1 MEEKKQKYILWFKEI
16 SKEDVPLVGGKNASL
31 GEMYSKLTQK
41 CLPALPVRQAGGR
54 QGINIPD
61 GFAFTTKAYWH
72 FLEENKIDKKLKGIF
87 ENFDPKSIKSLQETG
102 KKSRNLFLKA
112 KFPPDLKREIIEA
125 YHQLLEKYNQKNLEV
140 AVRSSGVAEDQ
151 PTTSFA
157 GQFESYLNTQ
167 GEKNLL
173 EAIKK
178 CLASSFNDRA
188 ICYRKEKKLPQL
200 KFALS
205 IGVQKMVRSDLA
217 SSGIIF
223 TLDTETGFTNVILIN
238 SIWGV
243 GEMIVKGK
251 IIPDSFY
258 VFKPTLK
265 QGFKSIIIKN
275 LGRKDRKYTYKAGGG
290 LREVMVPKKD
300 QLKFSLTDE
309 EVLTLAQWAI
319 IIENHYKYPQDIE
332 LAKDGKTG
340 ELFIV
345 QSRPETVH
353 APKIGKVY
361 EEYQIKTKKAPIL
374 TGIAIGN
381 KIGQGKVHIIEN
393 VSKINEFKKGEVL
406 VTRMTDPDWVSIFP
420 VASAIVTDEG
430 GKTCFSEDTKVLT
443 NKGFLSIKEIVEK
456 YKIQKIKVLSLN
468 RKSLKLE
475 WEKVINGFQR
485 KAPLIQIEISQ
496 TGRMKNNVLKVTPD
510 HKFLIFN
517 NRELIS
523 EEIQNIIRDEKRILS
538 VSKISALPSLN
549 FSSKSAYLLGAI
561 STDGH
566 ICLDKRH
573 AQIFFIQK
581 PTEAKKAFI
590 GKVKKYFFDEY
601 KYKLHLSEKP
611 ATEGMIRGK
620 KIKGGRSIALKCY
633 IKEIA
638 KDLLRNQ
645 KNISNI
651 LLVASDE
658 FVFNFLAGVIDGD
671 GTYNKRENKIN
682 IFCSKDELL
691 KAISIACLRLGINFQ
706 VSPNRTIHNIQIV
719 DKVEEIFRYTA
730 RVKGEY
736 KRERFG
742 TRFFAAK
749 QLLEDIIE
757 KVNYKGRIRPYI
769 KNNLLI
775 DAEKIRNYI
784 IPLIKG
790 EPSNH
795 SLSKIINSPLKMLR
809 VDFKNSLGIKDV
821 YNIEIEN
828 NQNYVVFT
836 NRYTPIVVENCHAA
850 IVSRELGVPCIIG
863 TQTATKILKTSQEI
877 TADCTSGSE
886 GRIFFGKI
894 PFKIKRY
901 DLKKIPKLKTKIMIN
916 IGAPDIAFKTSFLP
930 NDGVGLARIEFI
942 LADKIRI
949 HPLALY
955 HYKKIKDKKI
965 KKEIDRL
972 TYGYKDKKQYFVD
985 KLAEGISQIAAAF
998 YPKPVIVRLSDFKT
1012 NEYAALVGGKI
1023 FEPEESNPMLGWR
1036 GASRYYDEKF
1046 RPAFE
1051 MECQAIKK
1059 VREVFGL
1066 KNIWAMIPFCRTVE
1080 EGKKVLDL
1088 MAKNGLKRGE
1098 DGLKVIVMCEIPSN
1112 VILADKF
1119 LEIFDGMSIGSNDLT
1134 QLVLGLDRDS
1144 AQVAKVGDER
1154 NEAVKEM
1161 IKKVIKLCNEKKK
1174 YCGICGQAPSDYSEF
1189 AEFLVKEG
1197 IESMSLNPDTVIKT
1211 ILAVAKTEKQLLK
1224 GRNKK

>member
-1 MEEKKQKYILWFKEI
+1 MKKNKKYILWFKEI
-16 SKEDVPLVGGKNASL
+16 SKKDVPLVGGKNASL
-31 GEMYSKLTQK
+31 GEMLGKLSKKGVQ
-41 CLPALPVRQAGGR
+41 V
-54 QGINIPD
+54 PD
-61 GFAFTTKAYWH
+61 GFALTTKAYWH
-72 FLEENKIDKKLKGIF
+72 FLEENKIDKKLKEIF
-87 ENFDPKSIKSLQETG
+87 KKFNQRDIKSLQKTG
-102 KKSRNLFLKA
+102 GKVRNLILKA
-112 KFPPDLKREIIEA
+112 KIPEDLKREIARVYQE
-125 YHQLLEKYNQKNLEV
+125 LSKKCNEKNASV
-140 AVRSSGVAEDQ
+140 AVRTSGVAEDA
-151 PTTSFA
+151 PTASFA
-157 GQFESYLNTQ
+157 GQFETFLNVR
-167 GEKNLL
+167 GEKDLL
-173 EAIKK
+173 KAIKK
-178 CLASSFNDRA
+178 CIASTFNDRA
-188 ICYRKEKKLPQL
+188 IAYREEKNIPQL

-205 IGVQKMVRSDLA
+205 VGVMKMVRSDLA

-223 TLDTETGFTNVILIN
+223 TLDTETGFKNVILIN

-251 IIPDSFY
+251 ITPDEFY

-265 QGFKSIIIKN
+265 ENYKPIIIKD
-275 LGRKDRKYTYKAGGG
+275 LGRKTRKLVYDKRGG
-290 LREVMVPKKD
+290 LKEVNVPTKQ

-309 EVLTLAQWAI
+309 EILKLSKWACL
-319 IIENHYKYPQDIE
+319 IEDHYRISQDIE
-332 LAKDGKTG
+332 WAKDGKTG

-353 APKIGKVY
+353 APKIGKFY
-361 EEYQIKTKKAPIL
+361 EEYQIKTKKKKPIL

-381 KIGQGKVHIIEN
+381 KIGQGKVHIIEV
-393 VSKINEFKKGEVL
+393 VSKIGEFKKGEVL
-406 VTRMTDPDWVSIFP
+406 VTKMTDPDWVSIFP
-420 VASAIVTDEG
+420 LASAIVTDEG
-430 GKTCFSEDTKVLT
+430 GKT
-443 NKGFLSIKEIVEK
+443 
-456 YKIQKIKVLSLN
+456 
-468 RKSLKLE
+468 
-475 WEKVINGFQR
+475 
-485 KAPLIQIEISQ
+485 A
-496 TGRMKNNVLKVTPD
+496 
-510 HKFLIFN
+510 
-517 NRELIS
+517 
-523 EEIQNIIRDEKRILS
+523 
-538 VSKISALPSLN
+538 
-549 FSSKSAYLLGAI
+549 
-561 STDGH
+561 
-566 ICLDKRH
+566 
-573 AQIFFIQK
+573 
-581 PTEAKKAFI
+581 
-590 GKVKKYFFDEY
+590 
-601 KYKLHLSEKP
+601 
-611 ATEGMIRGK
+611 
-620 KIKGGRSIALKCY
+620 
-633 IKEIA
+633 
-638 KDLLRNQ
+638 
-645 KNISNI
+645 
-651 LLVASDE
+651 
-658 FVFNFLAGVIDGD
+658 
-671 GTYNKRENKIN
+671 
-682 IFCSKDELL
+682 
-691 KAISIACLRLGINFQ
+691 
-706 VSPNRTIHNIQIV
+706 
-719 DKVEEIFRYTA
+719 
-730 RVKGEY
+730 
-736 KRERFG
+736 
-742 TRFFAAK
+742 
-749 QLLEDIIE
+749 
-757 KVNYKGRIRPYI
+757 
-769 KNNLLI
+769 
-775 DAEKIRNYI
+775 
-784 IPLIKG
+784 
-790 EPSNH
+790 
-795 SLSKIINSPLKMLR
+795 
-809 VDFKNSLGIKDV
+809 
-821 YNIEIEN
+821 
-828 NQNYVVFT
+828 
-836 NRYTPIVVENCHAA
+836 HAA
-850 IVSRELGVPCIIG
+850 IVSRELGLPCIVG
-863 TQTATKILKTSQEI
+863 TKEATKILNNGQEI
-877 TADCTSGSE
+877 TIDCTSGSE

>member
-1 MEEKKQKYILWFKEI
+1 MKKNKKYILWFKEI
-16 SKEDVPLVGGKNASL
+16 SKKDVPLVGGKNASL
-31 GEMYSKLTQK
+31 GEMLGKLSKKGVQ
-41 CLPALPVRQAGGR
+41 V
-54 QGINIPD
+54 PD
-61 GFAFTTKAYWH
+61 GFALTTKAYWH
-72 FLEENKIDKKLKGIF
+72 FLEENKIDKKLKEIF
-87 ENFDPKSIKSLQETG
+87 KKFNQRDIKSLQKTG
-102 KKSRNLFLKA
+102 GKVRNLILKA
-112 KFPPDLKREIIEA
+112 KIPEDLKREIARVYQE
-125 YHQLLEKYNQKNLEV
+125 LSKKCNEKNASV
-140 AVRSSGVAEDQ
+140 AVRTSGVAEDA
-151 PTTSFA
+151 PTASFA
-157 GQFESYLNTQ
+157 GQFETFLNVR
-167 GEKNLL
+167 GEKDLL
-173 EAIKK
+173 KAIKK
-178 CLASSFNDRA
+178 CIASTFNDRA
-188 ICYRKEKKLPQL
+188 IAYREEKNIPQL

-205 IGVQKMVRSDLA
+205 VGVMKMVRSDLA

-223 TLDTETGFTNVILIN
+223 TLDTETGFKNVILIN

-251 IIPDSFY
+251 ITPDEFY

-265 QGFKSIIIKN
+265 ENYKPIIIKD
-275 LGRKDRKYTYKAGGG
+275 LGRKTRKLVYDKRGG
-290 LREVMVPKKD
+290 LKEVNVPTKQ

-309 EVLTLAQWAI
+309 EILKLSKWACL
-319 IIENHYKYPQDIE
+319 IEDHYRISQDIE
-332 LAKDGKTG
+332 WAKDGKTG

-353 APKIGKVY
+353 APKIGKFY
-361 EEYQIKTKKAPIL
+361 EEYQIKTKKKKPIL

-381 KIGQGKVHIIEN
+381 KIGQGKVHIIEV
-393 VSKINEFKKGEVL
+393 VSKIGEFKKGEVL
-406 VTRMTDPDWVSIFP
+406 VTKMTDPDWVSIFP
-420 VASAIVTDEG
+420 LASAIVTDEG
-430 GKTCFSEDTKVLT
+430 GKT
-443 NKGFLSIKEIVEK
+443 
-456 YKIQKIKVLSLN
+456 
-468 RKSLKLE
+468 
-475 WEKVINGFQR
+475 
-485 KAPLIQIEISQ
+485 A
-496 TGRMKNNVLKVTPD
+496 
-510 HKFLIFN
+510 
-517 NRELIS
+517 
-523 EEIQNIIRDEKRILS
+523 
-538 VSKISALPSLN
+538 
-549 FSSKSAYLLGAI
+549 
-561 STDGH
+561 
-566 ICLDKRH
+566 
-573 AQIFFIQK
+573 
-581 PTEAKKAFI
+581 
-590 GKVKKYFFDEY
+590 
-601 KYKLHLSEKP
+601 
-611 ATEGMIRGK
+611 
-620 KIKGGRSIALKCY
+620 
-633 IKEIA
+633 
-638 KDLLRNQ
+638 
-645 KNISNI
+645 
-651 LLVASDE
+651 
-658 FVFNFLAGVIDGD
+658 
-671 GTYNKRENKIN
+671 
-682 IFCSKDELL
+682 
-691 KAISIACLRLGINFQ
+691 
-706 VSPNRTIHNIQIV
+706 
-719 DKVEEIFRYTA
+719 
-730 RVKGEY
+730 
-736 KRERFG
+736 
-742 TRFFAAK
+742 
-749 QLLEDIIE
+749 
-757 KVNYKGRIRPYI
+757 
-769 KNNLLI
+769 
-775 DAEKIRNYI
+775 
-784 IPLIKG
+784 
-790 EPSNH
+790 
-795 SLSKIINSPLKMLR
+795 
-809 VDFKNSLGIKDV
+809 
-821 YNIEIEN
+821 
-828 NQNYVVFT
+828 
-836 NRYTPIVVENCHAA
+836 HAA
-850 IVSRELGVPCIIG
+850 IVSRELGLPCIVG
-863 TQTATKILKTSQEI
+863 TKEATKILNNGQEI
-877 TADCTSGSE
+877 TIDCTSGSE

-1088 MAKNGLKRGE
+1088 MAKTGLKKGE

-1174 YCGICGQAPSDYSEF
+1174 YCGICGQGPSDYEEF
-1189 AEFLVKEG
+1189 AEFLVEQG

-1211 ILAVAKTEKQLLK
+1211 TLIVAKKEKRLLK